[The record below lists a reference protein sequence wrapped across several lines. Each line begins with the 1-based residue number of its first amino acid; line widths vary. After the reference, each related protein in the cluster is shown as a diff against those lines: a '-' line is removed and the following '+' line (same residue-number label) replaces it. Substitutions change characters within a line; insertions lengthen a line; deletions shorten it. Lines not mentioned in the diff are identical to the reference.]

1 MSDVLNLIFSA
12 EFGYSVIRVTTPILF
27 AALAA
32 LISNKAGVVNI
43 GLEGIMLMSAL
54 VGVIGSAFTQ
64 SATIG
69 VFSAMLAGALM
80 AFALA
85 YFSLN
90 LGFID
95 KTPSSTLS
103 FTDL

>member
-43 GLEGIMLMSAL
+43 GLEGIMLMSA
-54 VGVIGSAFTQ
+54 
-64 SATIG
+64 
-69 VFSAMLAGALM
+69 
-80 AFALA
+80 
-85 YFSLN
+85 
-90 LGFID
+90 
-95 KTPSSTLS
+95 
-103 FTDL
+103 